1 VSIKAGSRY
10 ETVSKHLWGVVM
22 LRDLKPE
29 DEAALVNITVTAAS
43 GVPEEEEPPPPEPFE
58 YRED

>member
-1 VSIKAGSRY
+1 
-10 ETVSKHLWGVVM
+10 M

-29 DEAALVNITVTAAS
+29 DETSLVSITVAAA
-43 GVPEEEEPPPPEPFE
+43 GAVPEEEEPPPPEPFE